1 MSQQLD
7 GKRVAILATHGF
19 EESELAVPKAKLDA
33 QGITVDVVSPETGG
47 IRAWAE
53 SDWGETYEVDRS
65 LDEANST
72 DYHALV
78 LPGGLFNPDA
88 LRQDERALAL
98 VRHFFEAGK
107 PVGAICHAPWILINA
122 EVVEGRTLTS
132 YPSVRKDLENAG
144 ARWVDERVVVDN
156 GLVTSRTPKD
166 LDAFCHKLVEE
177 IHEGRHAGQ
186 AS

>member
-1 MSQQLD
+1 MSQQVD

-19 EESELAVPKAKLDA
+19 EESELAVPQAKLAA
-33 QGITVDVVSPETGG
+33 QGITVEVVSPETQG

-78 LPGGLFNPDA
+78 LPGGLFNPDT
-88 LRQDERALAL
+88 LRQDARALSF
-98 VRHFFEAGK
+98 VQHFFEAGK

-122 EVVEGRTLTS
+122 EVVAGRTLTS
-132 YPSVRKDLENAG
+132 YPSVTKDLENAG
-144 ARWVDERVVVDN
+144 ANWVDDQVVVDS
-156 GLVTSRTPKD
+156 GLVTSRKPED
-166 LDAFCHKLVEE
+166 LDIFCHKLVEE
-177 IHEGRHAGQ
+177 IHEGRHSGQ
-186 AS
+186 VS